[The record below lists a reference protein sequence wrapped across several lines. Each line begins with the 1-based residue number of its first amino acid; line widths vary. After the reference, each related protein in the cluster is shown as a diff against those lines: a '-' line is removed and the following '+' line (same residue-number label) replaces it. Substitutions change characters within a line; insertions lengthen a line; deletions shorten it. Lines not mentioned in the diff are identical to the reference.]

1 MLRSRGGR
9 KRKGGTLPD
18 PRVFQQLPISQAAT
32 FDVVR
37 EREADGDVVR
47 DPDGMG
53 DVAFQKLKLGQKVV
67 ETITVKPIEDL
78 YVLDD
83 KYGYYENAAEVTR
96 GQKSKFAQF
105 AVNFP
110 YSQATTEFYKKAIKV
125 GKNDYN
131 IVLPKIHRIET
142 VIKDYIPEIVS
153 KDLANAKFTDNTAEL
168 GIAAIANDED
178 MREKFKAGFWRGRP
192 AYTADNRKK
201 YPTNISTDGEKDA
214 PRPADELLIR
224 HNWKPLYIKTI
235 RPEITSKNLYKLG
248 TEKAVQGTASIA
260 YRGDSAQQV
269 FYNEK
274 KLPLQLWEP
283 CLYLGVITGHRN
295 EHWEVEF
302 KIEYSYEEIDGTDF
316 FYRQNGWVDQKQIQ
330 SIYNKE
336 PSKVFY
342 INGMNSE
349 VDKYD
354 AKCMVH
360 TQRLKIYETITNDI
374 TSKVGQDTPTPAY
387 IVDGN
392 RAVVPEVAASDSA
405 EQIEQMMPNPF
416 DVKLPNPFKK

>member
-32 FDVVR
+32 FDVVKQ
-37 EREADGDVVR
+37 READGDVVR

-67 ETITVKPIEDL
+67 ETITVKPIEDNTA
-78 YVLDD
+78 LD
-83 KYGYYENAAEVTR
+83 KSGYYDNVADVTQ

-153 KDLANAKFTDNTAEL
+153 KDLLDAKFTDNTSEL
-168 GIAAIANDED
+168 GIVAIANDED
-178 MREKFKAGFWRGRP
+178 LRQKFKDGFWRGDP
-192 AYTADNRKK
+192 ADTANNRVK
-201 YPTNISTDGEKDA
+201 YPTNISTDGKKDP

-235 RPEITSKNLYKLG
+235 RPEVTSKNLYKVEN
-248 TEKAVQGTASIA
+248 EKAMQGTASVA

-274 KLPLQLWEP
+274 KLPIQLWEP
-283 CLYLGVITGHRN
+283 FIYLGVITGHRN

-342 INGMNSE
+342 INGMNS
-349 VDKYD
+349 VADKYD
-354 AKCMVH
+354 TKCLVH

-374 TSKVGQDTPTPAY
+374 SSKVGQDTPTPAY

-392 RAVVPEVAASDSA
+392 RAVVPEVAAADSA

-416 DVKLPNPFKK
+416 DVKLPNPFK